1 MSEMIRT
8 EISLPRELLDQL
20 EKISQAGGASVEH
33 QIWEAVAEYIA
44 QIERV
49 INTEVPV
56 LRADDPLLQIGGA
69 AASGVGDLSTHH
81 DQYLYIRER
90 ASDDV

>member
-1 MSEMIRT
+1 M
-8 EISLPRELLDQL
+8 
-20 EKISQAGGASVEH
+20 EH

-56 LRADDPLLQIGGA
+56 LQADDPLLQIDGA
-69 AASGVGDLSTHH
+69 VASGVNDLSTHH
-81 DQYLYIRER
+81 DQYLYTQ
-90 ASDDV
+90 S